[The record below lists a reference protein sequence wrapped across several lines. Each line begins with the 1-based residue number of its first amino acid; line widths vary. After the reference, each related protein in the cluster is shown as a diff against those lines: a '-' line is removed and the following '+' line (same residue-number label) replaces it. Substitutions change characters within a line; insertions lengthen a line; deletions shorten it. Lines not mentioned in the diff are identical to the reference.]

1 MLIGSSVQVLIANPD
16 SQVRKEL
23 IVFILPLYLSLP
35 LFSLSL
41 SLSFLFSSFL
51 SLLQPSVVSLSSII
65 HALYEMDMA
74 AVVRYVFR
82 NNATPKLC
90 ALVPH
95 IKPGYEV
102 GVACC
107 GY

>member
-1 MLIGSSVQVLIANPD
+1 
-16 SQVRKEL
+16 
-23 IVFILPLYLSLP
+23 
-35 LFSLSL
+35 
-41 SLSFLFSSFL
+41 
-51 SLLQPSVVSLSSII
+51 
-65 HALYEMDMA
+65 MDMA